1 MARQFLGLDVQPG
14 APPVFVYNDG
24 DTGALRYAA
33 WRLTPPLDWFN
44 RVAGHMKRLLD
55 VDAATVVHM
64 SAPVHSAT
72 AEHGTDPK
80 EDDDDSDEDD
90 DTVTLNEALERAQGL
105 SSVSLHGNADASECE
120 SPRTPRLVRRA
131 SLMSN
136 STEEEQGEEDDDRP
150 PRRQRRRQGSRPSAA
165 TRRASKKEHRADI
178 ALAWVRLATHMP
190 ALVDDDAA
198 CEELQRQGPLD
209 RTLAPQALQTRIA
222 LTDIQCDMLRRMDD
236 LNAADVPSAK
246 RILVALDAGAAIV
259 YAHMRRRTS
268 LAYELIRRCIDKNM
282 TPTAWWWYAAAHSLD
297 LDVYA
302 ASAPWAASI
311 LECALMLG
319 RVKHYE
325 RLRRALAAYARVD
338 TRRFP
343 YALLA
348 SGNAALAQG
357 VPWDTSSDQGCELIC
372 GAVRGGHADLLATH
386 MQTIA
391 ARLTPHEMARV
402 AFEMRRV
409 GVATVQPPACVRAT
423 RLLEELCETGMSGN
437 VAVMRRCCEWD
448 AIARLLTQCEEEE
461 EEDDLDS
468 PTMTRVW
475 ERLSALVHTYARM
488 WPPGL
493 RKNSQRASRNDLRRT
508 VSAALVPSLPIET
521 ATTPV
526 RAAFISISPRG
537 SVSSRTL
544 TSPKKNSGKKDRRS
558 STHSSSSK
566 KHARHDSDQA

>member
-14 APPVFVYNDG
+14 ALPVFVYGDG
-24 DTGALRYAA
+24 DTDALHYAA

-44 RVAGHMKRLLD
+44 RVASRMKRLLD
-55 VDAATVVHM
+55 VDAATVVNM
-64 SAPVHSAT
+64 TTVAHSTT
-72 AEHGTDPK
+72 ADNGANAK
-80 EDDDDSDEDD
+80 DEDED
-90 DTVTLNEALERAQGL
+90 EDEDEDTVTLNEALERAQGL
-105 SSVSLHGNADASECE
+105 SSVSLHGDAPASECE
-120 SPRTPRLVRRA
+120 RPLTPGPLRRD

-136 STEEEQGEEDDDRP
+136 STEDDRP
-150 PRRQRRRQGSRPSAA
+150 PRRRRQRGGGSSSS

-190 ALVDDDAA
+190 TLVDDDAA

-268 LAYELIRRCIDKNM
+268 LAYELIRRCIDKNV

-423 RLLEELCETGMSGN
+423 PLLEELCQTGMSGN

-461 EEDDLDS
+461 EEEDPDS
-468 PTMTRVW
+468 PTTRVW
-475 ERLSALVHTYARM
+475 ERLSALVHTYARI

-493 RKNSQRASRNDLRRT
+493 RKNSQRPSRNDLRRT
-508 VSAALVPSLPIET
+508 ASATLVPSLPIT
-521 ATTPV
+521 IGTAATTTPA

-544 TSPKKNSGKKDRRS
+544 TSSKKNDKKDRRS
-558 STHSSSSK
+558 SAHSSSK
-566 KHARHDSDQA
+566 KHMRHDSDQA